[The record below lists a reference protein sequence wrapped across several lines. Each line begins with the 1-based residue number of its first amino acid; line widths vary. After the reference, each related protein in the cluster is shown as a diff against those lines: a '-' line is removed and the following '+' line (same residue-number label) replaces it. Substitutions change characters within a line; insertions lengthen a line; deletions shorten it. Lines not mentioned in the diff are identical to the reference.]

1 MRGSQMQAET
11 PGIERIARQ
20 IEDEYDIADGR
31 PDEQRCHRDHL
42 AWLTVVMLR
51 EVSGLVKDAESD
63 EHVKKA
69 LSVRMDRLRAQG
81 VI

>member
-1 MRGSQMQAET
+1 MQTET
-11 PGIERIARQ
+11 PGIERIAVQ

-31 PDEQRCHRDHL
+31 PDERRCHRDHL

-51 EVSGLVKDAESD
+51 EISGLIEDISSD
-63 EHVKKA
+63 EIMKKT

-81 VI
+81 II

>member
-1 MRGSQMQAET
+1 
-11 PGIERIARQ
+11 
-20 IEDEYDIADGR
+20 
-31 PDEQRCHRDHL
+31 
-42 AWLTVVMLR
+42 MLR

-81 VI
+81 II